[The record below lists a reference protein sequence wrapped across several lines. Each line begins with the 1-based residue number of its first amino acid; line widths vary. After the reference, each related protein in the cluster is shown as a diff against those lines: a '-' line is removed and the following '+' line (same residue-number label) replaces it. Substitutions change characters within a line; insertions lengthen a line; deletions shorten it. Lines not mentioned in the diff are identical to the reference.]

1 MKRILAL
8 LLAGIMMLSATACG
22 TKDNSDKPNG
32 NNSDNEIVNNESDS
46 EKESDNKEKDEEPAK
61 FELTYP
67 EAMTAQGYET
77 LVLDKAPERI
87 ACTATAPVPTLYA
100 MGASIIAMP
109 TSAATKFMFDEN
121 PEITPL
127 KSLMSDEF
135 NIEDVVALN
144 PDLVILSTSYKDSHG
159 ATLEGLGINV
169 YYQASGH
176 GVSYDT
182 VKEES
187 LCLIEAFSV
196 DEDSRAKGEDL
207 KKSFEDIEATCTTL
221 SAQNEG
227 KKIMVLQI
235 GGVDSVYGQTS
246 GGTLGSMMDMLGFE
260 NVADS
265 TAAASM
271 FPIDYETALAEQPDM
286 LVVVG
291 SGDSA
296 ATESL
301 MGEIIASNPDYW
313 NAMTA
318 VTNNQVL
325 YLGIEYIAVYD
336 IGYVDALE
344 SLADDVAAFSAGE

>member
-1 MKRILAL
+1 MKRILAF
-8 LLAGIMMLSATACG
+8 LLAGIMMFSAAACG
-22 TKDNSDKPNG
+22 TKDNGDKHTADNT
-32 NNSDNEIVNNESDS
+32 DNEIVNNESDG
-46 EKESDNKEKDEEPAK
+46 EESNGEAKNEEPEK

-67 EAMTAQGYET
+67 ESMTAQGYET

-100 MGASIIAMP
+100 MDASIIAMP

-121 PEITPL
+121 PGITPL

-196 DEDSRAKGEDL
+196 DEESKTKGEDL
-207 KKSFEDIEATCTTL
+207 KKSFEDIEATCASL

-235 GGVDSVYGQTS
+235 GGVESVYGQTS

-260 NVADS
+260 NVADT

-271 FPIDYETALAEQPDM
+271 FQIDYETALVDQPDM

-291 SGDSA
+291 AGDSA
-296 ATESL
+296 TTETL
-301 MGEIIASNPDYW
+301 MSEIIASNPDYW

-318 VTNNQVL
+318 ITNNQVL
-325 YLGIEYIAVYD
+325 YLGIEYIAVYG
-336 IGYVDALE
+336 IGYIEALE

>member
-1 MKRILAL
+1 MKRILAF
-8 LLAGIMMLSATACG
+8 LLAGIIMLSAAACG
-22 TKDNSDKPNG
+22 TKDNGDKHTADNT
-32 NNSDNEIVNNESDS
+32 DNEIVN
-46 EKESDNKEKDEEPAK
+46 KESDGEESNSEVKNEEPGK

-67 EAMTAQGYET
+67 ESMTAQGYET

-100 MGASIIAMP
+100 MDASIIAMP
-109 TSAATKFMFDEN
+109 TSAATKFMFDVN
-121 PEITPL
+121 PGITPL

-182 VKEES
+182 VKKES

-196 DEDSRAKGEDL
+196 DEESIAKGEEL
-207 KKSFEDIEATCTTL
+207 KKSFDDIEATCASL

-235 GGVDSVYGQTS
+235 GGVESVYGQTS

-271 FPIDYETALAEQPDM
+271 FQIDYETALVDQPDM

-296 ATESL
+296 ATETL
-301 MGEIIASNPDYW
+301 MSEIIASNPDYW

-318 VTNNQVL
+318 ITNNQVL
-325 YLGIEYIAVYD
+325 YLGIEYIAVYG
-336 IGYVDALE
+336 IGYIEALE
-344 SLADDVAAFSAGE
+344 SLADDVAAFDAGE